1 MSFSK
6 TTFNDLKLSLAYRYG
21 ETAVP
26 SSGDSNRNFW
36 LNKAVQYIA
45 DKLGLKKSDSITVS
59 SGTGTL
65 PTDFK
70 VPLIVIDSN
79 DVVFKRINAQDKDI
93 YDSNDVVY
101 WITGNY
107 KDGYT
112 LNTNSDD
119 TFTVWYQ
126 FFPDDMSNSSD
137 VCIIPDGE
145 AVVAYAYGMLRKS
158 ETDPLGDA
166 TSALSEAEARLGKM
180 IYNENARGQSLR
192 FKLLENTAN
201 NDDDF

>member
-1 MSFSK
+1 MSYSK
-6 TTFNDLKLSLAYRYG
+6 TTYNDLKLSLAYRYG

-36 LNKAVQYIA
+36 LNKAVQYMA
-45 DKLGLKKSDSITVS
+45 DKLGLKKSTSITVS
-59 SGTGTL
+59 SGEGTL
-65 PTDFK
+65 PDDFK
-70 VPLIVIDSN
+70 IPLLVIDSN
-79 DVVFKRINAQDKDI
+79 DVVYKHINPQDNII

-101 WITGNY
+101 WITGNH

-126 FFPDDMSNSSD
+126 FFPDDMSSASD
-137 VCIIPDGE
+137 ICIIPDGE

-166 TSALSEAEARLGKM
+166 TSALSEAESRLAKM
-180 IYNENARGQSLR
+180 LYNEKARGQSLR
-192 FKLLENTAN
+192 MKLLENVVN
-201 NDDDF
+201 NEDDF